1 MLLVRFG
8 SKRKADK
15 AKRSHSGTRSWGH
28 ASRPR
33 EVTMSTKTMSAS
45 GARIQGDDYQHL
57 YAWWQALRL
66 LTPRTDVTLI
76 EVEALSAG
84 NVDDVVVRRAS
95 GPDEY
100 TTGEYSV

>member
-1 MLLVRFG
+1 MPLVRCG

-15 AKRSHSGTRSWGH
+15 AKHSHSGARSWGNT
-28 ASRPR
+28 SRPC
-33 EVTMSTKTMSAS
+33 EVTMITTAVSAS

-76 EVEALSAG
+76 EVEAFSAG
-84 NVDDVVVRRAS
+84 NVDDVEGFDLDQRYVRPRR
-95 GPDEY
+95 E
-100 TTGEYSV
+100 